1 MHLNKNFVIAFAGAS
16 TADAAIK
23 SFCIPKTD
31 SMDST
36 KLHIDIISINQE
48 AMVLQIY
55 SLRSNFI
62 WLMNT
67 NWIITESHEMFV

>member
-16 TADAAIK
+16 TAAAAIK

-31 SMDST
+31 STDSS
-36 KLHIDIISINQE
+36 KRQIDIIYINQE

-55 SLRSNFI
+55 LLGKNLI
-62 WLMNT
+62 WLIDT
-67 NWIITESHEMFV
+67 NWIIT